1 MNTRNKLIIIAT
13 VPGLLILA
21 IVITLAV
28 RDMGAQHR
36 YIAEELS
43 RFIENNEV
51 DATDTDEVERQVVV
65 LGGQILKEQL
75 LKSTVPG
82 IIVLA
87 ILMVAG
93 ALFFTG
99 RILKELQAL
108 VSSVKTLA
116 SPQASLSFR
125 IEIDEFKEFKTLVM
139 GLNTMLD
146 RNERAFIQIR
156 DMVTSFN
163 ELSTTLKQ
171 SSEINVVEA
180 GILTDNADHVSQA
193 IAEIK
198 SAAFEIT
205 ANVQQSNQDITSINE
220 EGQAVN
226 TQITAL
232 NAQLENLKS
241 ASDSNSRGVAD
252 LAEKVN
258 GISSI
263 LLTIQ
268 GIAEQTNLLA
278 LNAAI
283 EAARAGEQGR
293 GFAVVADEVRSL
305 AAKTHQSTREIS
317 DLIENLNAGAAHTVS
332 TMQSSSEAA
341 ESLTVSLAHSNRRIL
356 DLFQRVSSVNDL
368 NIVIA
373 AASEEQ
379 TTVIDQTNQNMADLT
394 SSAKKTKI
402 AAHDTSEEIAVVFE
416 SMEKLQYLVKTVKFG

>member
-51 DATDTDEVERQVVV
+51 AATDTDEMERQVVV

-108 VSSVKTLA
+108 VSNVKTLA

-125 IEIDEFKEFKTLVM
+125 IETDEFKEFKTLVM

-156 DMVTSFN
+156 DMVTSFD
-163 ELSTTLKQ
+163 ELSSTLKQ

-180 GILTDNADHVSQA
+180 GILTENADHVSQA

-232 NAQLENLKS
+232 NAQLEKLKS

-258 GISSI
+258 DISSI
-263 LLTIQ
+263 LQTIQ

-305 AAKTHQSTREIS
+305 AAKTHQSTQEIS
-317 DLIENLNAGAAHTVS
+317 NLIENLNAGAAHTVA

-341 ESLTVSLAHSNRRIL
+341 DSLTASLAQSNSRIL

-379 TTVIDQTNQNMADLT
+379 TTVIDQTNQNMTDLT
-394 SSAKKTKI
+394 SSAKKTRI
-402 AAHDTSEEIAVVFE
+402 AADDTSAEIQVVFE
-416 SMEKLQYLVKTVKFG
+416 SMEKLQGLVTSVKFG